1 MNFNPM
7 TPLVLALCIIV
18 CAVCLDKAR
27 RTR

>member
-7 TPLVLALCIIV
+7 TPLVLTLCIILCV
-18 CAVCLDKAR
+18 TCWHQAR